1 MGTGGAK
8 GGGLSDSTQSA
19 MVSDE
24 NALVGIA
31 KAQDAHSQQL
41 YNQTEPGLAQA
52 ESFYQ
57 SLASGDPG
65 AIMRAIAPGAQQINQ
80 ATAGAK
86 KNIMENAPSG
96 GEKNLALE
104 MADVNKGAQVGG
116 MASSAFLNAPNA
128 LTQIAGQGV
137 GESISAAGTGISGLS
152 AASSSSASL
161 GDMQIKNQ
169 QLKDQEK
176 GSTLGALGS
185 IGLDAAKV
193 GAGASKGGGWE
204 GALTALAG
212 LSL

>member
-1 MGTGGAK
+1 MGK
-8 GGGLSDSTQSA
+8 GGGLSDSTQQS

-31 KAQDAHSQQL
+31 KTQAANSSQL
-41 YNQTEPGLAQA
+41 YGATEPGLQEA

-65 AIMRAIAPGAQQINQ
+65 AIMRAISPAAQSINQ

-86 KNIMENAPSG
+86 KNILENAPSG

-104 MADVNKGAQVGG
+104 MADVNKGAQIGG
-116 MASSAFLNAPNA
+116 IASQSFLNAPNA
-128 LTQIAGQGV
+128 LAQLAGQGV

-152 AASSSSASL
+152 AASSSSSSL
-161 GDMQIKNQ
+161 GGLQIQNQ

-176 GSTLGALGS
+176 GASLGS
-185 IGLDAAKV
+185 LGGLASTV
-193 GAGASKGGGWE
+193 GSVVGSQQGGASWMD
-204 GALTALAG
+204 AFAALA
-212 LSL
+212 